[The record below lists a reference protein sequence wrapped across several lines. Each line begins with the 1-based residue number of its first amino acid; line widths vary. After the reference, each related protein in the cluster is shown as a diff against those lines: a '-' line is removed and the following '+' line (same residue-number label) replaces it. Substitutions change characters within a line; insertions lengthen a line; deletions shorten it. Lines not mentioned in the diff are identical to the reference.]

1 MCVQVPCV
9 YLLSAASTVIRNTV
23 YCMNRKKY
31 FHMFYLDLSP
41 AFGDNWLNCFFTGH
55 REYFDCC
62 VTCLAAKAFFFSLA
76 THWLIMS
83 ASRSGETYSHTE
95 SVEEEVIA
103 SYEGRRVGGTFHIW
117 FGNLLIYQKC
127 PAPVH
132 PLHSKKENNCLLLSA
147 NKSLPSLTT
156 RY

>member
-1 MCVQVPCV
+1 M
-9 YLLSAASTVIRNTV
+9 Y
-23 YCMNRKKY
+23 RKKH

-41 AFGDNWLNCFFTGH
+41 AYGDNWLNCFCTDH

-83 ASRSGETYSHTE
+83 ASRSGETYNHTE
-95 SVEEEVIA
+95 SVDEEVTA
-103 SYEGRRVGGTFHIW
+103 SYEGRRVGGHFIFGLVICLFTRSVQRLSTLSLQEKKTIAW
-117 FGNLLIYQKC
+117 FCQQIN
-127 PAPVH
+127 
-132 PLHSKKENNCLLLSA
+132 
-147 NKSLPSLTT
+147 PSLTT